1 MSKSFRIC
9 FFFLLSQAIIQKEN
23 IVVKII
29 VSVVSIY
36 RRTTVFADP
45 DAEEEEIATS
55 LITIGICNG
64 EMCLVLKPG
73 GASISDKQF
82 KSCLKLALDREKYI
96 CNLIASIFKEE

>member
-1 MSKSFRIC
+1 MVFELNI
-9 FFFLLSQAIIQKEN
+9 EN
-23 IVVKII
+23 ILKIYF
-29 VSVVSIY
+29 SSASFQ

-55 LITIGICNG
+55 LITIGTCNG

-82 KSCLKLALDREKYI
+82 ESCLKLALDREKSI
-96 CNLIASIFKEE
+96 CELIASIFKKK